1 MGEKIEKFAC
11 GAVGHNWYEMRH
23 RFFSCFLK
31 KEGSTTNEM
40 IR

>member
-23 RFFSCFLK
+23 RFFSCFEK
-31 KEGSTTNEM
+31 KRRKYDKRDN
-40 IR
+40 